1 MTKTSWSELGGLL
14 LRSAA
19 CAVVVL
25 WFAAVG
31 AIAPAAHAD
40 DDYVRQANAVFEL
53 SDANGTPPSVQ
64 CVGHAFVGQ
73 TPANSIE
80 ASTTITCRSQVHSM
94 ALQEFLRANDDFTPA
109 ASDTQSCRDCTFV
122 VASASIP
129 VGTPGTRYC
138 GHGTG
143 VMFSGLSESGF
154 AIPCIVT

>member
-31 AIAPAAHAD
+31 AVAPAAHAD

-80 ASTTITCRSQVHSM
+80 ASTTITCRPGP
-94 ALQEFLRANDDFTPA
+94 LDGPA
-109 ASDTQSCRDCTFV
+109 
-122 VASASIP
+122 
-129 VGTPGTRYC
+129 
-138 GHGTG
+138 G
-143 VMFSGLSESGF
+143 VPAGERRLHPRRLGYTEL
-154 AIPCIVT
+154 P

>member
-1 MTKTSWSELGGLL
+1 M
-14 LRSAA
+14 
-19 CAVVVL
+19 
-25 WFAAVG
+25 
-31 AIAPAAHAD
+31 
-40 DDYVRQANAVFEL
+40 
-53 SDANGTPPSVQ
+53 Q

-80 ASTTITCRSQVHSM
+80 ASTTITCKSQVHSI

-109 ASDTQSCRDCTFV
+109 ASDKQSCRDCTFV

-138 GHGTG
+138 GHGAG